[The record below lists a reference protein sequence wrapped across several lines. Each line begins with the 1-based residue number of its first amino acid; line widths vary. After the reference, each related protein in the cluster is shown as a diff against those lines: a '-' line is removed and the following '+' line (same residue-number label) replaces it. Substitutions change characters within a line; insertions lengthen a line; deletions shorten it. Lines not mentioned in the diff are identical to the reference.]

1 MTDTMTAEQRHRCM
15 SHIRS
20 RDTKPELKVRRW
32 LWHHGYRYRLN
43 VKSVPGKPDIVM
55 RPYRTAIF
63 VNGCFWHGHNVQFS
77 TAQIEN
83 SKLKNEKIENSKLK
97 IEKAVCSENSRAA
110 LIENSKL
117 KIEKAENSKLKSE
130 KAADPSAALIENSAC
145 CKIPQSNRAF
155 WVAKIRRNQERDQR
169 NYQLLQENGWQVIV
183 IWECQLTP
191 KQIEHT
197 MREVELLLNNN
208 MLARYKHAPN
218 PFTTEE
224 EPLPLAAEDSIEYQD
239 K

>member
-1 MTDTMTAEQRHRCM
+1 MTDTMTAEQRHKCM

-20 RDTKPELKVRRW
+20 KDTKPELKVRRW

-77 TAQIEN
+77 TA
-83 SKLKNEKIENSKLK
+83 
-97 IEKAVCSENSRAA
+97 
-110 LIENSKL
+110 LI
-117 KIEKAENSKLKSE
+117 ENSKLKSE
-130 KAADPSAALIENSAC
+130 KAANPGAALIENSAC
-145 CKIPQSNRAF
+145 CKIPQSNREF
-155 WVAKIRRNQERDQR
+155 WVAKIKRNQERDQR

-183 IWECQLTP
+183 VWECQLTP

-208 MLARYKHAPN
+208 MLSLYKKNTPA

-224 EPLPLAAEDSIEYQD
+224 EPLPLAAEDNIQFNQQD

>member
-20 RDTKPELKVRRW
+20 KDTKPELKVRRW

-63 VNGCFWHGHNVQFS
+63 VNGCFWHGHGV
-77 TAQIEN
+77 E
-83 SKLKNEKIENSKLK
+83 IENSKLK
-97 IEKAVCSENSRAA
+97 IEKIENSKLKSEKAVCSENSCAA

-117 KIEKAENSKLKSE
+117 KIEKG
-130 KAADPSAALIENSAC
+130 ADSGSALIENSAC

-183 IWECQLTP
+183 VWECQLTP

-208 MLARYKHAPN
+208 MLARYQHSPS

>member
-83 SKLKNEKIENSKLK
+83 S
-97 IEKAVCSENSRAA
+97 
-110 LIENSKL
+110 
-117 KIEKAENSKLKSE
+117 
-130 KAADPSAALIENSAC
+130 
-145 CKIPQSNRAF
+145 
-155 WVAKIRRNQERDQR
+155 
-169 NYQLLQENGWQVIV
+169 
-183 IWECQLTP
+183 
-191 KQIEHT
+191 
-197 MREVELLLNNN
+197 
-208 MLARYKHAPN
+208 
-218 PFTTEE
+218 
-224 EPLPLAAEDSIEYQD
+224 
-239 K
+239 

>member
-1 MTDTMTAEQRHRCM
+1 MTAEQRHKCM

-20 RDTKPELKVRRW
+20 KDTKPELKVRRW

-77 TAQIEN
+77 TA
-83 SKLKNEKIENSKLK
+83 
-97 IEKAVCSENSRAA
+97 
-110 LIENSKL
+110 LI
-117 KIEKAENSKLKSE
+117 ENSKLKSE
-130 KAADPSAALIENSAC
+130 KAANPGAALIENSAC
-145 CKIPQSNRAF
+145 CKIPQSNREF
-155 WVAKIRRNQERDQR
+155 WVAKIKRNQERDQR
-169 NYQLLQENGWQVIV
+169 NYRVLQENGWQVIV
-183 IWECQLTP
+183 VWECQLTTN
-191 KQIEHT
+191 QIEHT

-208 MLARYKHAPN
+208 MLSLYKKNTPA

-224 EPLPLAAEDSIEYQD
+224 EPLPLAAEDNIQFNQQD

>member
-63 VNGCFWHGHNVQFS
+63 VNGCFWHGHGV
-77 TAQIEN
+77 E
-83 SKLKNEKIENSKLK
+83 IENSKLK
-97 IEKAVCSENSRAA
+97 IEKNNTVKNSEAA
-110 LIENSKL
+110 QIEVK
-117 KIEKAENSKLKSE
+117 
-130 KAADPSAALIENSAC
+130 NSAC

-183 IWECQLTP
+183 VWECQLTP

-197 MREVELLLNNN
+197 MREVEMLLNNN
-208 MLARYKHAPN
+208 MLARYQHSPS
-218 PFTTEE
+218 PFITEE
-224 EPLPLAAEDSIEYQD
+224 EPLPLAAEDTIEYQD

>member
-1 MTDTMTAEQRHRCM
+1 MTDTMTAEQRHKCM

-20 RDTKPELKVRRW
+20 KDTKPELKVRRW

-77 TAQIEN
+77 TA
-83 SKLKNEKIENSKLK
+83 
-97 IEKAVCSENSRAA
+97 
-110 LIENSKL
+110 LI
-117 KIEKAENSKLKSE
+117 ENSKLKSE
-130 KAADPSAALIENSAC
+130 KAANPGAALIENSAC
-145 CKIPQSNRAF
+145 CKIPQSNREF
-155 WVAKIRRNQERDQR
+155 WVAKIKRNQERDQR

-183 IWECQLTP
+183 VWECQLTSN
-191 KQIEHT
+191 QIEHT

-208 MLARYKHAPN
+208 MLSLYKKNTPA

-224 EPLPLAAEDSIEYQD
+224 EPLPLAAEDNIQFNQQD